1 MNEASRAEGAA
12 RLSATIHFF
21 GDLLGRVIRAQEGE
35 RAFALEERV
44 RALAKDV
51 RSGAAS
57 QDELRALLASTHQ
70 QEVREVLS
78 ALLNVLEGDERAGRL
93 EDRVMTKPPTVGD
106 SVFGLTKP
114 GFLR

>member
-1 MNEASRAEGAA
+1 MAVMEYFADESRV
-12 RLSATIHFF
+12 ATLAC
-21 GDLLGRVIRAQEGE
+21 GVVIENRCD
-35 RAFALEERV
+35 RV
-44 RALAKDV
+44 RVGESDITRDRLGLKLA
-51 RSGAAS
+51 
-57 QDELRALLASTHQ
+57 RALLASTHQ